1 MKIGSQVYVKS
12 SAEAVGLYQKAFGLT
27 LGYHVKNDDGSFF
40 HAELLSDDEFF
51 LAVSEASTDSPD
63 GFTPPAQYE
72 ELLNAVDEAAGVRP
86 AGNIPP
92 MQFGVEFKD
101 ESGVLNAF
109 ELLKPGATITLPVGR
124 LPWSDCCAGLVD
136 KFGVSWYLS
145 VPQHKPEE

>member
-12 SAEAVGLYQKAFGLT
+12 SAEAVELYQKAFGLT
-27 LGYHVKNDDGSFF
+27 LVYHVKNDDGSFF

-51 LAVSEASTDSPD
+51 LAVSEASTDTP
-63 GFTPPAQYE
+63 GFTPPAQYK

-101 ESGVLNAF
+101 EAGVLNAF
-109 ELLKPGATITLPVGR
+109 ELLKPGATITFPVGQ
-124 LPWSDCCAGLVD
+124 LPWSDCCASLVD
-136 KFGVSWYLS
+136 RFGVSWYLS